1 MAITKE
7 QAIAHNKE
15 IISDMIATLAEN
27 KMVDPVKFITDRQY
41 AVQCINNC
49 LEATNLARTSMGMP
63 KLFLYNVNLSEM

>member
-1 MAITKE
+1 MGITKE

-41 AVQCINNC
+41 AVKCINNC
-49 LEATNLARTSMGMP
+49 IEATNLARTSMGMP